1 MGTDYQKIKD
11 EVKKKIDEVYKDNKE
26 KCNSRYELE
35 KAIDDSLGSDM
46 KKNIEDE
53 TINKFFNE
61 HKKKILDDHSEYLMK
76 KEKEKFDEKLS
87 KMMKEKEKKEE
98 QMMKENRELREKERK
113 EQNEILQNLINE
125 NNKKI
130 DIIREEAKRQQQRI
144 YEERKEAEKQAK
156 QMIENMQKQLKQER
170 DEEKKK
176 KLLEEEKKLKELNA
190 KKAEVLKNFQKK
202 LEIIKSNKIK
212 DIIQNFKL
220 NESKFCL
227 DDITKFESQKI
238 GNLIKNIFKGD
249 MVLKQIITNLNFFV
263 DKIKNKVRNVDHLNI
278 ILVGPSG
285 VGKSTLIKSILESKN
300 EIITGFGKPQT
311 QEIEV
316 HSSDIIPF
324 LRLADSKGI
333 EKNIT
338 SGVNAVYESIKQFID
353 NKLAT
358 KDPDQYIHCIWY
370 CWTGSRLEP
379 SEVEILQ
386 KLSKQYQSEVLPV
399 IIVYTN
405 AIYPD
410 DTREAINYIKN
421 DLKLDNEFIDILAK
435 RRELRGKAAVEP
447 FNLDKL
453 RGRSIELAM
462 SAINSSCYE
471 GLSKEIKSLIG
482 EFMDDLGK
490 DLKQSIELEVE
501 EIKSKFNEESKIED
515 LYKEII
521 LIILDIFYKYIFLS
535 TQSKVSNFEK
545 LEVTFGKNKYP
556 VSSNCQKFVKA
567 FVIDYFKECLIS
579 YEKNLKI
586 ILEKYTKEL
595 CNEIMAFQLEFNQQN
610 DYLLKFSW
618 TSIELE
624 KIMKNYIHDNFAK
637 KAKLA
642 ALKNSLTFIVEPLI
656 NQFTLFF
663 IQAYKKAMEKPEFKE
678 TISQIIKVPFDNLKR
693 KVKQYNELLK
703 PKKLEEV
710 QPMAPTPENNV
721 IDKPSAAP
729 TMPTPTP
736 QDLVN
741 SQLDDMFNDIN
752 N

>member
-11 EVKKKIDEVYKDNKE
+11 QVKNKIDEIYKNNKE

-35 KAIDDSLGSDM
+35 KAIDDNLDSDM

-61 HKKKILDDHSEYLMK
+61 QKKKILDDHTEYLMK

-87 KMMKEKEKKEE
+87 KMMKEKEEKEE
-98 QMMKENRELREKERK
+98 QMMKDNRELREKERK

-130 DIIREEAKRQQQRI
+130 DIIREEAKSQRQKMD
-144 YEERKEAEKQAK
+144 EERKEAEKRAK
-156 QMIENMQKQLKQER
+156 EMIENMQKQIKQER

-190 KKAEVLKNFQKK
+190 KKAEVLKNFEEK
-202 LEIIKSNKIK
+202 LEIIKSNKIQ

-227 DDITKFESQKI
+227 DDIKKFESQKI

-278 ILVGPSG
+278 VLVGPSG
-285 VGKSTLIKSILESKN
+285 VGKSTLIKSILELKTN
-300 EIITGFGKPQT
+300 ILTGFGGPQT
-311 QEIEV
+311 QEIEF

-338 SGVNAVYESIKQFID
+338 SGVSAVYESIKQFIA

-405 AIYPD
+405 AVYPD

-421 DLKLDNEFIDILAK
+421 VLKLDNEFIDVLAK
-435 RRELRGKAAVEP
+435 RRELRGQTAVES

-453 RGRSIELAM
+453 RERSIELAM

-471 GLSKEIKSLIG
+471 GLSGEIKSLIS

-490 DLKQSIELEVE
+490 DLKQNIELEVE

-521 LIILDIFYKYIFLS
+521 IIILDIFYKYIFLS

-545 LEVTFGKNKYP
+545 LEVTFGENKYP

-567 FVIDYFKECLIS
+567 FVIDYFKECLIN

-610 DYLLKFSW
+610 DNLLKISW

-656 NQFTLFF
+656 EQFTLFF

-703 PKKLEEV
+703 QKKMEEV
-710 QPMAPTPENNV
+710 QPMAPTPETNDN
-721 IDKPSAAP
+721 DKPSATP
-729 TMPTPTP
+729 TTPTP
-736 QDLVN
+736 QDIVN

-752 N
+752 S